1 MGGEGSEEAAELPLG
16 DWRLLLLSS
25 LSSLPFSC
33 GVASGVGSSE
43 GLLTEGLRRCLFK
56 YALDDDECGSSAL
69 GPCVEADV
77 SWR

>member
-25 LSSLPFSC
+25 LSELPFSC

-43 GLLTEGLRRCLFK
+43 GLITEGLRRCLFK
-56 YALDDDECGSSAL
+56 YALDDDECGSSIL
-69 GPCVEADV
+69 GPYVEADV
-77 SWR
+77 S